1 MSQVAGDGARPYTVG
16 LTGGIGSG
24 KSAAG
29 SEFERL
35 GVAVIDSDAIA
46 HALTAPG
53 GAAIEPIRAA
63 FGAEFIGA
71 DGAMDRARMREHVF
85 RAPQERTRLEAILH
99 PLIRAETEARARA
112 AAARKAGSPY
122 VILMIPLLVE
132 AARRDARW
140 RERYDRIAVV
150 DVPEA
155 AQVAR
160 VMARNAFTEEA
171 VRRIM
176 AAQAT
181 RAERL
186 AAADDVIDNA
196 GPPAALAP
204 QVARLHAMY
213 LQFAA
218 AHGAPG
224 AVGRE

>member
-1 MSQVAGDGARPYTVG
+1 MPAAREERPYAVG

-24 KSAAG
+24 KSAVGAA
-29 SEFERL
+29 FEKL

-53 GAAIEPIRAA
+53 SAAIEPIRQA

-85 RAPQERTRLEAILH
+85 KAPEERGRLEAILH

-112 AAARKAGSPY
+112 AVAGATAPAY

-132 AARRDARW
+132 ASRRDARW

-150 DVPEA
+150 DVSEA
-155 AQVAR
+155 TQVKR
-160 VMARNAFTEEA
+160 VIARNGFSEEA

-186 AAADDVIDNA
+186 AAADDVIDNE
-196 GPPAALAP
+196 GPPAALPP
-204 QVARLHAMY
+204 QVGHLHAQY
-213 LQFAA
+213 RRLAA
-218 AHGAPG
+218 AR
-224 AVGRE
+224 GR

>member
-1 MSQVAGDGARPYTVG
+1 MTANHTTMNDRAGAAGPGGMPYAVG

-29 SEFERL
+29 AEFGKL

-46 HALTAPG
+46 HAMTAPG

-63 FGAEFIGA
+63 FGAAFIGA

-85 RAPQERTRLEAILH
+85 GEPAERARLEAILH
-99 PLIRAETEARARA
+99 PLIRAETSAQARA
-112 AAARKAGSPY
+112 AVAGAQGPAY

-132 AARRDARW
+132 AARRDQQWRARF
-140 RERYDRIAVV
+140 DRIAVV
-150 DVPEA
+150 DCSEA
-155 AQVAR
+155 TQVRR
-160 VMARNAFTEEA
+160 VMARNGFTEEA

-186 AAADDVIDNA
+186 AAADDVIDNDGA
-196 GPPAALAP
+196 QAALAP
-204 QVARLHAMY
+204 QVARLHQTY
-213 LQFAA
+213 LQLSA
-218 AHGAPG
+218 
-224 AVGRE
+224 